1 MRLIIPPRKMNVHN
15 HTGQKRTGSDNANNK
30 NTGKANNKKNSSKSN
45 SKDRIKMYEIP
56 IKLFVRMNIRTKET
70 LPEVQAES
78 TDNAENNV
86 IRGKRICVCTHLTQ
100 TRYAQ
105 KRSQK

>member
-1 MRLIIPPRKMNVHN
+1 MPIIRTQVKLIIR
-15 HTGQKRTGSDNANNK
+15 RTAARVIVK
-30 NTGKANNKKNSSKSN
+30 
-45 SKDRIKMYEIP
+45 IELKMYEIP

-86 IRGKRICVCTHLTQ
+86 IRGKRDLCLHTLDTKLVMHK
-100 TRYAQ
+100 

>member
-1 MRLIIPPRKMNVHN
+1 MPII
-15 HTGQKRTGSDNANNK
+15 RTQVKPIIRRTAARVIVK
-30 NTGKANNKKNSSKSN
+30 
-45 SKDRIKMYEIP
+45 IELKMYEIP

-86 IRGKRICVCTHLTQ
+86 IRGKRDLCLRTLDTNSLCTNEV
-100 TRYAQ
+100 
-105 KRSQK
+105 